1 MQGLRIDTIEQ
12 FIELYPLLYSQKRLL
27 EWRELFSAKA
37 IMVKVNKKEKTSF
50 LTIDE
55 AMPEQIEYAEENT
68 VFEEIWTN
76 AQTSLYGNIAV
87 VKANYT
93 LTANNE
99 IREGVDVATLSYD
112 DIQGWKIISL
122 IYEQTKFT
130 IL

>member
-1 MQGLRIDTIEQ
+1 MRALRIDTIEK
-12 FIELYPLLYSQKRLL
+12 FIELYPLLFSQKRLL

-76 AQTSLYGNIAV
+76 AQTNYYGNIAV
-87 VKANYT
+87 VKVDYT